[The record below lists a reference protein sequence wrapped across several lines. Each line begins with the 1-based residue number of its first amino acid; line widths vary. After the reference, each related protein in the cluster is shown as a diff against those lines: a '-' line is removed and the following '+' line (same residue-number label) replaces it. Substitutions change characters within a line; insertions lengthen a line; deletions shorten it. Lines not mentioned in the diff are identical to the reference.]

1 MSSSRVTYRMTA
13 ERLAA
18 LGGLRVTGTAYSL
31 TVETV
36 SPDQDATVTVTGTA
50 DQVSA
55 VREMAGAPGETWS
68 ISLPEASAI
77 TSPGSVNNVIH
88 GGVHGGGS
96 VVQMG
101 NVVSGGD
108 LIVSGGSIN
117 LGGATARTAP
127 RLPLHVRVRL
137 PRGSGITVQQTT
149 GVVRTLGYLGGV
161 HITGTSSEVDIEAA
175 DRATVNV
182 DTGDVRI
189 VRAEAATVTTTSGD
203 IDITHTR
210 TATLTST
217 SGDLRAGAC
226 ADGTITARSVSG
238 DVAVYRRGHTVM
250 VTAQSG
256 ASDAAVY

>member
-55 VREMAGAPGETWS
+55 VREMAGAPGEAWS
-68 ISLPEASAI
+68 ISLPETSAI
-77 TSPGSVNNVIH
+77 TSPGSVTNVIH

-108 LIVSGGSIN
+108 LIVSGGSI
-117 LGGATARTAP
+117 TACTAP
-127 RLPLHVRVRL
+127 RLPLHVRARL
-137 PRGSGITVQQTT
+137 PRGSGVTVQQTT
-149 GVVRTLGYLGGV
+149 GVVRTLGYLSGV

-238 DVAVYRRGHTVM
+238 DVTVYRRGHTVM

-256 ASDAAVY
+256 TGDTAVY

>member
-36 SPDQDATVTVTGTA
+36 DPDQDATVTVTGTA

-68 ISLPEASAI
+68 ISLPETSAI
-77 TSPGSVNNVIH
+77 TSPGSVTNVIH

-108 LIVSGGSIN
+108 LIVSGGSITV
-117 LGGATARTAP
+117 GGATARTAP
-127 RLPLHVRVRL
+127 RLPLHVRARL
-137 PRGSGITVQQTT
+137 PRGSGLTVQQTT

-161 HITGTSSEVDIEAA
+161 HVIGVSTEVDIEAA

-189 VRAEAATVTTTSGD
+189 VRAEAATVVTVTGD
-203 IDITHTR
+203 IEVTHTR
-210 TATLTST
+210 TATLDSST
-217 SGDLRAGAC
+217 GDLIVGAC
-226 ADGTITARSVSG
+226 ADGTITARSISG
-238 DVAVYRRGHTVM
+238 DVTVYRRGHTVM
-250 VTAQSG
+250 VTATSVSG
-256 ASDAAVY
+256 DTAVY

>member
-13 ERLAA
+13 DRLAA

-36 SPDQDATVTVTGTA
+36 DPDQDATVTVTGTA

-55 VREMAGAPGETWS
+55 VRERAGAPGGAWS
-68 ISLPEASAI
+68 ISLPETSAI
-77 TSPGSVNNVIH
+77 TSPGSVTNVIH

-101 NVVSGGD
+101 NVVSGG
-108 LIVSGGSIN
+108 LIISGGSITV
-117 LGGATARTAP
+117 GGATARTAP
-127 RLPLHVRVRL
+127 RLPLHVRARL
-137 PRGSGITVQQTT
+137 PRGSGLAVQQTT

-189 VRAEAATVTTTSGD
+189 VRAEAATVVTVTGD
-203 IDITHTR
+203 IEVTHTR

-217 SGDLRAGAC
+217 SGDLIVGAC

-238 DVAVYRRGHTVM
+238 DVTVYRRGHTVM

-256 ASDAAVY
+256 TGDTAVY

>member
-36 SPDQDATVTVTGTA
+36 DPDQDATVTVTGTA

-68 ISLPEASAI
+68 ISLPETSAI
-77 TSPGSVNNVIH
+77 TSPGSVTNVIH

-101 NVVSGGD
+101 NVVSGG
-108 LIVSGGSIN
+108 IVSGGSITV
-117 LGGATARTAP
+117 GGATARTAP
-127 RLPLHVRVRL
+127 RLPLHVRARL

-149 GVVRTLGYLGGV
+149 GVVRTLGYLGGA

-210 TATLTST
+210 TATLTSST
-217 SGDLRAGAC
+217 GDLIVGAC
-226 ADGTITARSVSG
+226 ADGTITARSISG
-238 DVAVYRRGHTVM
+238 DVTVYRRGHTVM
-250 VTAQSG
+250 VTATSVSG
-256 ASDAAVY
+256 DTAVY